1 MLLREGESVDHGVE
15 RQILY
20 CFLVEVGIDFFLP
33 FLRESVATD
42 YNFVRLEVLTIED
55 HWELKALDLCFRVFL
70 VFFQMCRALLF
81 CLLVE
86 VEILLEAL
94 LLDLTESDFRVDF
107 LLFDLNRLL
116 GLVSALPLLR
126 LRNLSL
132 LVPNV
137 KSVYD
142 AIKVARIDIN
152 ADVCKL

>member
-1 MLLREGESVDHGVE
+1 
-15 RQILY
+15 
-20 CFLVEVGIDFFLP
+20 
-33 FLRESVATD
+33 
-42 YNFVRLEVLTIED
+42 
-55 HWELKALDLCFRVFL
+55 
-70 VFFQMCRALLF
+70 MCRALLF